1 MMLASIRYRKIYERI
16 YRLLLL
22 VYPDKEKVTYDQAP

>member
-1 MMLASIRYRKIYERI
+1 MMLASIRYRKIYDI
-16 YRLLLL
+16 YRLLML